1 MEFIKIAKIINTH
14 GIKGDLKL
22 NVYTDFIEERFK
34 KGSTIY
40 VGEKHIEEKV
50 DSYRFHK
57 NALLLK
63 LQGKGDINLVEKYK
77 NMDIYKS
84 SEDIKELDEGY
95 YFSDLKDL
103 DVYCENV
110 FVGKVLYMEEGVT
123 CNYLRVKT
131 NDNEVLIPYIENVF
145 VEKVDLDN
153 KRIDIK
159 KMEGLL

>member
-22 NVYTDFIEERFK
+22 NVYTDFIEDRFEA
-34 KGSTIY
+34 GSIIY
-40 VGEKHIEEKV
+40 IGEKHIKEKV

-63 LQGKGDINLVEKYK
+63 LEGKADINLVEKYK
-77 NMDIYKS
+77 NMEIYKS
-84 SEDIKELDEGY
+84 SDDIKELDEGY

-103 DVYCENV
+103 DVYCEDKL
-110 FVGKVLYMEEGVT
+110 VGKVMYMEEGVT

-131 NDNEVLIPYIENVF
+131 KENEVLIPYIENVF
-145 VEKVDLDN
+145 IEKVDLDK
-153 KRIDIK
+153 KRVDIK